1 MNGGKLVKLYDLTIK
16 QLSDMLAKK
25 QISAVEITRSVL
37 DRIEKLEPVLGCY
50 ITIIAE
56 KALQNAEAVQKDID
70 SGNIK
75 SPLAG
80 IPMAVKDN
88 ICTEGILTTCA
99 SKMLSNFKPP
109 YNATVIKKLYD
120 SGAILLGK
128 LNMDEFAMGSSTETS
143 YFKQTRNPWDTSR
156 VPGGSSG
163 GSAAAVAAGETI
175 YSLASDTGGSL
186 RQPASFCGVVGL
198 KPTYGS
204 VSRYGLVAC
213 ASSFDQ
219 IGPITKDV
227 TDCALVLNAITGKDE
242 KDSTSANIEHPDYTE
257 FLINDI
263 KGVKI
268 GIPVEFMGDL
278 LDKEVQK
285 SFVEAVDVLKR
296 LGAECE
302 EISLPS
308 LNNVLPAYCT
318 LAFAEVSSNLGR
330 YDGVKYGYRAEEYK
344 DLDDMYKRTRSE
356 GFGMEVKRRILL
368 GTYALSAEQY
378 DKYYKKALQVR
389 RIICNE
395 FSEAFKKYDII
406 LYPTSPD
413 TAFKFGT
420 MTEEPMKM
428 YKHDILT
435 MPANIAGLPAITL
448 PCGFDSNNL
457 PIGLQMMSKPF
468 DEGKLLRAAYTFEQN
483 TEFHENRPSV

>member
-1 MNGGKLVKLYDLTIK
+1 MKLHELTIK
-16 QLSDMLAKK
+16 QLSDMIKK
-25 QISAVEITRSVL
+25 RQISAVEITRSVL
-37 DRIEKLEPVLGCY
+37 DRIEKVESVLNCY
-50 ITIIAE
+50 ITIIE
-56 KALQNAEAVQKDID
+56 ENALQNAETIQKDID
-70 SGNIK
+70 SGRLE

-99 SKMLSNFKPP
+99 SKILSNYKST
-109 YNATVIKKLYD
+109 YDATVIKKLYNN
-120 SGAILLGK
+120 GAILLGK
-128 LNMDEFAMGSSTETS
+128 LNMDEFAMGSTTENS
-143 YFKQTRNPWDTSR
+143 YFKKTKNPWDTDR

-163 GSAAAVAAGETI
+163 GSAAAVAAGEAI
-175 YSLASDTGGSL
+175 YSLGSDTGGSL

-204 VSRYGLVAC
+204 VSRYGLIAY

-219 IGPITKDV
+219 IGPITRDV
-227 TDCALVLNAITGKDE
+227 TDCALVLNAITGKDD
-242 KDSTSANIEHPDYTE
+242 KDSTSANIKHSDYTE
-257 FLINDI
+257 FLVNDI
-263 KGVKI
+263 KGFKI
-268 GIPVEFMGDL
+268 GIPSEFMGDIPDMM
-278 LDKEVQK
+278 DKEVQ
-285 SFVEAVDVLKR
+285 EAVIEAIDIFKR

-308 LNNVLPAYCT
+308 LKNILPVYCT
-318 LAFAEVSSNLGR
+318 LSFAEASSNLGR
-330 YDGVKYGYRAEEYK
+330 YDGVKYGYRAREYK
-344 DLDDMYKRTRSE
+344 DLEDMYKRTRGE
-356 GFGMEVKRRILL
+356 GFGPEVKRRILL

-389 RIICNE
+389 RMICDE

-420 MTEEPMKM
+420 MTDEPMQM
-428 YKHDILT
+428 YKHDMLT
-435 MPANIAGLPAITL
+435 MPANIAGLPAITV

-468 DEGKLLRAAYTFEQN
+468 GEGNLLKAAYSFEQS
-483 TEFHENRPSV
+483 TEFLKKRPPI

>member
-1 MNGGKLVKLYDLTIK
+1 MELYELTIK
-16 QLSDMLAKK
+16 QLSDMLKKK
-25 QISAVEITRSVL
+25 QISAVEVTRSVL
-37 DRIEKLEPVLGCY
+37 DRIDKLEPALGCY
-50 ITIIAE
+50 ITIVAE
-56 KALQNAEAVQKDID
+56 KALQDAENVQKDID
-70 SGNIK
+70 NGTLR

-88 ICTEGILTTCA
+88 ICTEGIPTTCA

-109 YNATVIKKLYD
+109 YNATVIRKLYD
-120 SGAILLGK
+120 NGAILLGK

-143 YFKQTRNPWDTSR
+143 YFKKTRNPWNVER

-163 GSAAAVAAGETI
+163 GSAAAVASGEAI

-204 VSRYGLVAC
+204 VSRYGLIAC

-227 TDCALVLNAITGKDE
+227 TDCALVLNAITGRDE
-242 KDSTSANIEHPDYTE
+242 KDSTSANIEHPDYTK
-257 FLINDI
+257 FLINDV
-263 KGVKI
+263 KGLKI
-268 GIPVEFMGDL
+268 GIASEFIGDL

-285 SFVEAVDVLKR
+285 AFIDAVDVLKK

-308 LNNVLPAYCT
+308 LKNALPVYCI
-318 LAFAEVSSNLGR
+318 LAFAEASSNLGR
-330 YDGVKYGYRAEEYK
+330 YDGVKYGYRAKEYK
-344 DLDDMYKRTRSE
+344 DLEDMYRRTRSE
-356 GFGMEVKRRILL
+356 GFGPEVKRRILL

-389 RIICNE
+389 RMICDE
-395 FSEAFKKYDII
+395 FNDAFKKYDII
-406 LYPTSPD
+406 LYPTTPD

-420 MTEEPMKM
+420 MTKEPMQM

-435 MPANIAGLPAITL
+435 MPANIAGLPAITV

-457 PIGLQMMSKPF
+457 PVGLQMLSKPF
-468 DEGKLLRAAYTFEQN
+468 GEGKLLQAAYTFEQN
-483 TEFHENRPSV
+483 TEFRNSRPCLS